1 MKPETMRV
9 LAKPMLFTA
18 ALIWGASFFVMK
30 DVGTYVPPFF
40 LLAFRFTG
48 GAVILGV
55 LGWKKWKLLSLDYLW
70 RGAVIGGL
78 MFLAF
83 MVMTFGLMGTSPS
96 KNAFLTSVYCV
107 LVPFLNWLVLKQKPD
122 RFNVLAA
129 VLCVTGVGFV
139 SLNEAFQVSWG
150 DGLSLFSAFFYAAHI
165 VGVEKVSKNRDIYLL
180 TVLQFAFAALFA
192 WICGGIFQEFP
203 PLEVFDR
210 SMIIQL
216 GYLIV
221 LATSVALL
229 FQNVG
234 QVWSDPS
241 STAVILS
248 LESVFS
254 VIFCLL
260 LGKETLTVRLA
271 VGFVLIFAAVIC
283 SETKF
288 SFLRRKAPMLKE

>member
-1 MKPETMRV
+1 MKPETMRK
-9 LAKPMLFTA
+9 LAKPMLFLA

-30 DVGTYVPPFF
+30 DVGTYVPAFF

-55 LGWKKWKLLSLDYLW
+55 VGWKKWRLLSWELLW
-70 RGAVIGGL
+70 RGAVVGAMMIT
-78 MFLAF
+78 AF
-83 MVMTFGLMGTSPS
+83 SVQTFGLMGTTAS

-122 RFNVLAA
+122 RYHLLAA
-129 VLCVTGVGFV
+129 VLCVTGVGLV
-139 SLNEAFQVSWG
+139 SLNGTLGVSWG
-150 DGLSLFSAFFYAAHI
+150 DGLSLLSALFYALHI
-165 VGVEKVSKNRDIYLL
+165 IGVEKLFKGRDIYLL

-192 WICGGIFQEFP
+192 WIGGLLFQDFP
-203 PLEVFDR
+203 PRSVFHAD
-210 SMIIQL
+210 IVIQL
-216 GYLIV
+216 AYLIV

-234 QVWSDPS
+234 QVWSDPA

-254 VIFCLL
+254 VLFCLL
-260 LGKETLTVRLA
+260 LGKETLTVQLA
-271 VGFVLIFAAVIC
+271 VGFALIFLAVVC

-288 SFLRRKAPMLKE
+288 SFLRRKAVKQ